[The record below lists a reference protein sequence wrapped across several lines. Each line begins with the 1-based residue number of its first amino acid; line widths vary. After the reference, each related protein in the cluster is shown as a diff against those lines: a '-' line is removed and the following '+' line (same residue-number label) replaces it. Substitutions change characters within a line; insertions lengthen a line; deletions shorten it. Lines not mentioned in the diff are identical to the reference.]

1 MNSPTGLHLSTYGA
15 VDLRHV
21 SWMLGVL
28 KVIQIC
34 TAIDQNHD
42 EGRGRKKNSEILATN
57 GPFYQINRI
66 LVKRLI
72 GFHISDIE
80 NLNSSNILR
89 PPVEWSAGFRIIG

>member
-1 MNSPTGLHLSTYGA
+1 MNSPAGLHLSTYGA
-15 VDLRHV
+15 VDLSHV

-28 KVIQIC
+28 KVTSIQIC

-66 LVKRLI
+66 LLK
-72 GFHISDIE
+72 D
-80 NLNSSNILR
+80 
-89 PPVEWSAGFRIIG
+89 